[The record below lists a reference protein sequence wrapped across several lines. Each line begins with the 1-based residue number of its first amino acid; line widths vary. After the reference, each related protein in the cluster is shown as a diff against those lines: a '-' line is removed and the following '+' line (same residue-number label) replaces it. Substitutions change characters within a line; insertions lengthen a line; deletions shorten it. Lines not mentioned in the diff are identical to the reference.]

1 MCVRADGERG
11 TQSRARAKGVSYS
24 ALLFAE
30 SQTQSLRLEEMPLCI
45 AGKWRVRSLISQVSA
60 RLLVSASRAFV
71 VVVVDA
77 LASFASASF
86 AGDDSAA
93 TVSASSAFVVVVVDA
108 LASFVSAS
116 FAGDDSAATVSRSVG
131 YVVVVVDAVVGLVS
145 AMFAGDDSAATF
157 STSVGCVADVDTSGT
172 VEMECDASGGPL
184 SIVSHRSE
192 FLADFEEYT
201 SAVRGRPERIAT
213 FSWVAVSG
221 SPALRLSCKPM
232 FMVQYYDIPSC
243 S

>member
-77 LASFASASF
+77 LASFA
-86 AGDDSAA
+86 
-93 TVSASSAFVVVVVDA
+93 
-108 LASFVSAS
+108 SAS